1 MNAETIL
8 VVGGVRPGT
17 VDKMVNNNTQTQTQ
31 KSTYETNKTSENN
44 SGRIHIGVYVDT
56 CLRI

>member
-17 VDKMVNNNTQTQTQ
+17 VDKMVNNNTQTQ